1 MRTALRSARVT
12 VRIAALLGL
21 AVVCVLS
28 VISLPAAPSSPQ
40 LTPAADTSMFRAG
53 NIIADAVFYDSG
65 AMTATQVQG
74 FLDGKGASC
83 LPAAGGPA
91 CLKSYRLS
99 TTSQAPDSFCP
110 RGYSGAS
117 NETAAS
123 IITKVAVGCGINP
136 RVLLVMLQKETGLVA
151 RTAPTQH
158 LYDRAMGFGC
168 PDSANGTCSA
178 YYPGLFKQLFFA
190 AKQFKRY
197 AANPT
202 NYGYVPGLVNTILY
216 NPNPA
221 CGSTRVLIENQATA
235 GLYNYTPYVPNAQ
248 ALAAGYGAGTSSCSS
263 FGNRNFWLYFTD
275 WFGST
280 QTVGRDVDAP
290 VGTLDGVSA
299 AVSTISV
306 RGWNYDPN
314 ALTTS
319 LSVHV
324 YIDGRFAGAIP
335 ANQPRPDVA
344 AYYPG
349 VGSAH
354 GFDGTLVAL
363 PGRRSVCVYSLN
375 TGPGYT
381 NPLEGCRT
389 VTVAGFPP
397 HTPIGGL
404 DESSSVLAVTMR
416 GWAID
421 PDVPAQP
428 VRVHIYVDG
437 RPVAGTTANT
447 ARTDIGLAY
456 PRATAAHGFS
466 WTGNLPG
473 GTHQVCAYAINLGAG
488 GANPQLGCR
497 SVTLGGPPYGAQEQT
512 SAPAAASVRV
522 TGWTIDPDT
531 TGPISVQVYVDR
543 VLKGSVVADD
553 PRADIGTSH
562 PGYGTAH
569 GFDVTVPAPGGSR
582 LVCAYAQ
589 NTLSGG
595 VNTRLGCA
603 TVNVPASLPIGNVD
617 AAANGTN
624 AAYGWALDKDAPS
637 QPVTVDVTVDGTP
650 VTPAAGIV
658 ANVPRADIGA
668 AFPGAG
674 NNHGWRLTL
683 SPSMTSGTH
692 TVCASGRNLGAG
704 SGSSQLNC
712 KTVTVP

>member
-1 MRTALRSARVT
+1 VRSALRAARITARVA
-12 VRIAALLGL
+12 VLLGL

-28 VISLPAAPSSPQ
+28 VVSLPAAPSPPA
-40 LTPAADTSMFRAG
+40 LEPAADASAFRPG

-74 FLDGKGASC
+74 FLNGEGASC
-83 LPAAGGPA
+83 VAAAGGPA

-99 TTSQAPDSFCP
+99 TTSQAPDAFCT
-110 RGYSGAS
+110 RGYAGAT

-151 RTAPTQH
+151 RNAPTQH
-158 LYDRAMGFGC
+158 LYDRALGFGC

-178 YYPGLFKQLFFA
+178 YYPGLFKQLYFA

-221 CGSTRVLIENQATA
+221 CGSARVLIENQATA

-290 VGTLDGVSA
+290 VGNLDGVSTT
-299 AVSTISV
+299 VSSVSV

-319 LSVHV
+319 LTVHV

-335 ANQPRPDVA
+335 ANQSRPDVA
-344 AYYPG
+344 AYYRG
-349 VGSAH
+349 VGAAH
-354 GFDGTLVAL
+354 GFSGAVVAL
-363 PGRRSVCVYSLN
+363 PGKRTVCVYSVN

-389 VTVAGFPP
+389 VTVPGFPP
-397 HTPIGGL
+397 HNPIGGL
-404 DESSSVLAVTMR
+404 DDASASVLSVTMH

-421 PDVPAQP
+421 PDAPTLP
-428 VRVHIYVDG
+428 VRVHIYLDG
-437 RPVAGTTANT
+437 HAVSATTANT

-456 PRATAAHGFS
+456 PRATPAHGFT

-473 GTHQVCAYAINLGAG
+473 GTHQVCAYAINLSAG
-488 GANPQLGCR
+488 TANPQLGCR
-497 SVTLGGPPYGAQEQT
+497 TVTLGGPPYGAQEQT
-512 SAPAAASVRV
+512 TTPGPASVRV

-531 TGPISVQVYVDR
+531 TSPISVQVYVDH
-543 VLKGSVVADD
+543 VLKGSVLADD
-553 PRADIGTSH
+553 PRADVGTSH

-569 GFDVTVPAPGGSR
+569 GFDITVPAPGGTR

-603 TVNVPASLPIGNVD
+603 APNVPAALPTGNVD

-624 AAYGWALDKDAPS
+624 ATYGWALDKDAPTL
-637 QPVTVDVTVDGTP
+637 PVTVDVKVDGVLKAT
-650 VTPAAGIV
+650 VT
-658 ANVPRADIGA
+658 ANVARADIGA

-674 NNHGWRLTL
+674 VYHGWRTTLTM
-683 SPSMTSGTH
+683 PSGTH
-692 TVCASGRNLGAG
+692 TVCAFGRNLAAGAG
-704 SGSSQLNC
+704 SAQLNC
-712 KTVTVP
+712 RSVTVP